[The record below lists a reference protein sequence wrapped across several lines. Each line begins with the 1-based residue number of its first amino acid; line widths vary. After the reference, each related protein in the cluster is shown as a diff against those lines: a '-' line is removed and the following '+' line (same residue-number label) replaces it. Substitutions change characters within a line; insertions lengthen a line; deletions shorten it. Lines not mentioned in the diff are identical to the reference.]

1 MHAAIAHES
10 GANSVRSALKWT
22 RRKSPLSAAS
32 PTAVNLLCQRPVQLA
47 SASCVSGQSKRRQA
61 LVSAASPT
69 GRGAVP
75 KLVPSAPT
83 SKTWTDRLAPA
94 EQQMLIKKVGTAP
107 VQSNLCSWQLA
118 LWAAVRNKVTKT
130 VPGEA
135 AVETRSTGW
144 PHSLSAGH
152 APAPSRFKPL
162 LGSVNPKRGQ

>member
-69 GRGAVP
+69 GRGRY
-75 KLVPSAPT
+75 L
-83 SKTWTDRLAPA
+83 R
-94 EQQMLIKKVGTAP
+94 TA
-107 VQSNLCSWQLA
+107 
-118 LWAAVRNKVTKT
+118 R
-130 VPGEA
+130 
-135 AVETRSTGW
+135 
-144 PHSLSAGH
+144 
-152 APAPSRFKPL
+152 
-162 LGSVNPKRGQ
+162 PKRSDQQNLDRPTGTSRTTDVN